1 MFTALKLSQASVRV
15 SQLKAGPTDSVDF
28 KDAAQSQN
36 MVSQSYVW
44 TVKTL
49 ACNKLIVSG
58 QLHDAI

>member
-28 KDAAQSQN
+28 KD